1 VPTRACNGQDLV
13 RRDQCHPA
21 GVASVQLLLVLVD
34 PPSDF
39 EGGVLV
45 HADVAGLAGD
55 RLLAYVTGQDEG
67 TSAAGES
74 TVFTVRVIEC
84 AELIA
89 ADLFRNAEQ
98 NRRRIVFGSYDQ
110 MLRV

>member
-1 VPTRACNGQDLV
+1 VSSLRYFLLGHRTLAWSLRSRPTQCDVIGNQVVTMSPRAG
-13 RRDQCHPA
+13 
-21 GVASVQLLLVLVD
+21 
-34 PPSDF
+34 
-39 EGGVLV
+39 
-45 HADVAGLAGD
+45 
-55 RLLAYVTGQDEG
+55 
-67 TSAAGES
+67 S
-74 TVFTVRVIEC
+74 TVFTVRVIKC

>member
-1 VPTRACNGQDLV
+1 
-13 RRDQCHPA
+13 
-21 GVASVQLLLVLVD
+21 
-34 PPSDF
+34 
-39 EGGVLV
+39 
-45 HADVAGLAGD
+45 
-55 RLLAYVTGQDEG
+55 
-67 TSAAGES
+67 
-74 TVFTVRVIEC
+74 VRVIEC